1 MEDGSAQAA
10 RPLGQTLKKK
20 PALFWVTL
28 SILILAAAVVGAFTV
43 AHVSKHSQARHDV
56 QVIALALDGF
66 ALESGDSPKGTR
78 GEICRLLRGESIN
91 GQNPKKLDYVV
102 ALPSEMNG
110 AGEFL
115 DPWGEPYRI
124 LVELKK
130 RVYSCGPNRL
140 DEQGDGDDITNWK
153 QTVGWREVLFAR

>member
-1 MEDGSAQAA
+1 MESGSTQIA
-10 RPLGQTLKKK
+10 RPLGQTLKKR
-20 PALFWVTL
+20 PALFWVVL
-28 SILILAAAVVGAFTV
+28 SALILVAAVVGAYTV
-43 AHVSKHSQARHDV
+43 THVSKHSQARHDV

-66 ALESGDSPKGTR
+66 VLENGSYPRGTR

-91 GQNPKKLDYVV
+91 GQNPKKLDYVE
-102 ALPSEMNG
+102 ALPSEMNR

-124 LVELKK
+124 SVDPNV

-140 DEQGDGDDITNWK
+140 DEQGDGDDIASWK
-153 QTVGWREVLFAR
+153 

>member
-1 MEDGSAQAA
+1 MENGSTQAT
-10 RPLGQTLKKK
+10 RPPGQTLKRK
-20 PALFWVTL
+20 PALFWVAL
-28 SILILAAAVVGAFTV
+28 SVLILGAAVVGAFTV

-56 QVIALALDGF
+56 QVMALALDGF
-66 ALESGDSPKGTR
+66 ALENGSYPKGTR

-91 GQNPKKLDYVV
+91 GQNPKKLDYVE
-102 ALPSEMNG
+102 ALPTEMNG

-124 LVELKK
+124 SVDPKV

-140 DEQGDGDDITNWK
+140 DEHGDGDDIASWK
-153 QTVGWREVLFAR
+153 